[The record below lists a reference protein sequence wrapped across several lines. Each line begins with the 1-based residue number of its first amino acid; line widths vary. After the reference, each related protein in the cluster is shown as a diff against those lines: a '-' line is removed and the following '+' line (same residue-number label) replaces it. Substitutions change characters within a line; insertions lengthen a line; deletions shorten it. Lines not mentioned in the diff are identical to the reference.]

1 MSFDQKTRE
10 ADRIYDEFEPPC
22 DWDHEDTS
30 DTLIL
35 MLPGFKKEQLRVQVT
50 STRVLR
56 VSGERQTNEK
66 KWRRFRKEVSIPPHS
81 DTSSIGA
88 KFEAGI
94 LYIKLPKLIKQQNI
108 APTPTPTPA
117 PIKPTTQEPQ
127 KPQQQTIPQKPNNA
141 QVSDQKKQVVQ
152 QEPNKDIQE
161 DSQKKGKG
169 KVEEIKDDI
178 DDVNKKVE
186 SKVAEKRSLTLEMV
200 SKQRQEYMNA
210 LSGLVDEV
218 KKQKKLVNLLLLVF
232 LVLLFGLYVKS
243 VIKSFFSGGHER
255 QEL

>member
-10 ADRIYDEFEPPC
+10 ADRIYEEFEPPF

-30 DTLIL
+30 DTLVL
-35 MLPGFKKEQLRVQVT
+35 MLPGFKKEQLKVQVT

-66 KWRRFRKEVSIPPHS
+66 KWRRFRKEFSIPSHS
-81 DTSSIGA
+81 DTSSVGA

-94 LYIKLPKLIKQQNI
+94 LYIKLPKLIKNLNV
-108 APTPTPTPA
+108 PTSTPT
-117 PIKPTTQEPQ
+117 KPTLQEPQ
-127 KPQQQTIPQKPNNA
+127 KPQQPLTNPQKPNNA

-152 QEPNKDIQE
+152 QEPKKDIEE
-161 DSQKKGKG
+161 DSQRKGKG

-178 DDVNKKVE
+178 DDVKKKVE

-200 SKQRQEYMNA
+200 SRQRQEYMNA
-210 LSGLVDEV
+210 LSSLVDEV

-243 VIKSFFSGGHER
+243 VIKSFFSGGNER